1 MRTALSLSRR
11 NLVHGAAA
19 TLALSQ
25 LAPSPAEAGL
35 PRPSGL
41 SWVSGASDY
50 TSPTL
55 ASFRSRPL
63 DVRVVFGSYGSWQDI
78 RTAKGF
84 SGPLRSSGSERLVI
98 TYYPF
103 PNERNP
109 RSHGSYV
116 WQQGARGEF
125 DAHHKAAAQT
135 FASYG
140 RPLIF
145 RIGHEWNSGHLPWTC
160 LDGAQAG
167 YYKSYFRRISDILR
181 RGVPG
186 SLNDWNSVK
195 GGKTNTGID
204 DFYPGSGYVD
214 FIGCDVYDFW
224 PALTSDSVW
233 NSDYYATYKGGPK
246 GVGTWLNFAKS
257 QGKKLSVAE
266 WGVIKG
272 SPYSGGDNPVFVA
285 NMLKFFRNNAGAI
298 GFESYFNVNTGGWT
312 HRLQDNP
319 KAGAAYRNLT

>member
-19 TLALSQ
+19 TLAISQ

-63 DVRVVFGSYGSWQDI
+63 DVRVVFGSSGSWQDI

-116 WQQGARGEF
+116 WQQGARGELRYAPQSRCPDF
-125 DAHHKAAAQT
+125 RQL
-135 FASYG
+135 G

-145 RIGHEWNSGHLPWTC
+145 RIGHEWNSGHLPWTVC
-160 LDGAQAG
+160 DKAQAG
-167 YYKSYFRRISDILR
+167 Y
-181 RGVPG
+181 
-186 SLNDWNSVK
+186 
-195 GGKTNTGID
+195 
-204 DFYPGSGYVD
+204 
-214 FIGCDVYDFW
+214 
-224 PALTSDSVW
+224 
-233 NSDYYATYKGGPK
+233 
-246 GVGTWLNFAKS
+246 
-257 QGKKLSVAE
+257 
-266 WGVIKG
+266 
-272 SPYSGGDNPVFVA
+272 
-285 NMLKFFRNNAGAI
+285 
-298 GFESYFNVNTGGWT
+298 
-312 HRLQDNP
+312 
-319 KAGAAYRNLT
+319 